1 MQATLREMQAQ
12 IASFEADVDK
22 KFIQAAIEL
31 LVSLQEVKKS
41 GKCVNAT
48 TRSTLERTKA
58 QVSKNLDNHIKCRKT
73 PNAEVVRLSKTIIF
87 VINSITRV
95 DEHKSVSKNIA
106 TEECEMR
113 LERPVVKRHVIE
125 PSYDEEL
132 EALMENAELAVPVVK
147 KQVVEPSVDDE
158 LEALMENAKLF
169 VPTVAPCKPEVI
181 VPKTQKASFDSWMVY
196 CAIIAVFMAWFYHR
210 FT

>member
-1 MQATLREMQAQ
+1 MQAALREMQAQ
-12 IASFEADVDK
+12 IAATEAVVDK

-41 GKCVNAT
+41 GKCVNAP

-73 PNAEVVRLSKTIIF
+73 PNAEVVRLSKIIIF
-87 VINSITRV
+87 MINSITRV
-95 DEHKSVSKNIA
+95 ERKPVSKNIA

-113 LERPVVKRHVIE
+113 MERPVVKKSVIE

-132 EALMENAELAVPVVK
+132 EALMEDAKLAMPVVK
-147 KQVVEPSVDDE
+147 TK
-158 LEALMENAKLF
+158 
-169 VPTVAPCKPEVI
+169 VI
-181 VPKTQKASFDSWMVY
+181 VSKTQKASFDSWMVY
-196 CAIIAVFMAWFYHR
+196 GAIIVLFMAWVYHK